1 MQNQVLT
8 EDEMKTQ
15 YDPNLMEDRAI
26 AAIDNVPLSAAE
38 LGSLWNTY
46 MQYSLFVCVFK
57 HFHKTTE
64 ILRSGRQRPRDMQPE
79 S

>member
-8 EDEMKTQ
+8 EDKMKTG

-26 AAIDNVPLSAAE
+26 AAIDDVPLNAAE

-46 MQYSLFVCVFK
+46 MR
-57 HFHKTTE
+57 
-64 ILRSGRQRPRDMQPE
+64 ILHIL
-79 S
+79 